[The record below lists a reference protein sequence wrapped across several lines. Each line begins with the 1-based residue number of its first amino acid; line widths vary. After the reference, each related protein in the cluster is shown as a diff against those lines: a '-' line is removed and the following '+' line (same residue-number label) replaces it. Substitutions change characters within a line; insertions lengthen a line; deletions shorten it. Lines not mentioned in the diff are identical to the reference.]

1 MAASQIIG
9 AIEIGTSKVTVLV
22 AEVIDPYR
30 MNIIGHAVVPLKG
43 LKKGRIYDIK
53 SANSSVHQAIVEA
66 EKKSGASVKSVYL
79 ALTGSHLQG
88 EKHVGKAQ
96 VSHMAKVVTEYDVNR
111 AQQDAKQRELPS
123 GRVYVQFMRNPFEV
137 DGMRVDEPYSV
148 KGNELQA
155 NYWAV
160 HGDESVIKSQI
171 QILNGFVVKVEE
183 MFLSSLASGRV
194 VATDDEKENGVVI
207 LDIGA
212 GTTDFALYSDGYVLR
227 TGVVDVGGDHL
238 TNDISIAL
246 RVPWENA
253 ERIKVEHAKALV
265 KEEDDDEM
273 IWMRGDLSI
282 GDRKLSRRSIHKII
296 NARLE
301 ELFQVILHDVKPAI
315 DDYKIKPSVV
325 ITGGTSRIAGIETL
339 ASQTMKMPVRIGRNP
354 DWVIAD
360 LQKPELSTVIG
371 LIQFAFS
378 DVSGDLPE
386 QPRQKSFFSRF
397 TGLMR

>member
-194 VATDDEKENGVVI
+194 VATDDEKENGGC
-207 LDIGA
+207 DPRHRCGNYR
-212 GTTDFALYSDGYVLR
+212 FR
-227 TGVVDVGGDHL
+227 TLFRRLCVANGCCGC
-238 TNDISIAL
+238 
-246 RVPWENA
+246 R
-253 ERIKVEHAKALV
+253 
-265 KEEDDDEM
+265 
-273 IWMRGDLSI
+273 
-282 GDRKLSRRSIHKII
+282 RRS
-296 NARLE
+296 
-301 ELFQVILHDVKPAI
+301 FDQ
-315 DDYKIKPSVV
+315 
-325 ITGGTSRIAGIETL
+325 
-339 ASQTMKMPVRIGRNP
+339 
-354 DWVIAD
+354 
-360 LQKPELSTVIG
+360 
-371 LIQFAFS
+371 
-378 DVSGDLPE
+378 
-386 QPRQKSFFSRF
+386 
-397 TGLMR
+397 